1 MRSYPF
7 SVVYCIGL
15 VVGLLWFHGELLA
28 QTKVG
33 PFEVTGFYRY
43 TVNPATGKANPNNVG
58 LMKNAGKPYL
68 NLMSQSLDLNIYGK
82 FGENWSVNFEP
93 RFLVD
98 MTKAADFHHSQYESL
113 PLGFSGSGNM
123 LRVGGNDFKFEL
135 SQAYANYR
143 KGNNWVRVGK
153 QAIAWGETVGLRVL
167 DVVNP
172 LDLSQSFFFDRAQE
186 EFEKIRVPQWF
197 FRGSHTFPNNTMPD
211 LTAELVFNPGLVSP
225 TILPEQGAPYNVVPN
240 QVPSG
245 GAAPFEFRVKEDVKQ
260 GEPTAGMRVTG
271 TFSDIQ
277 FSVNYLTKPN
287 DDAIGLSDSFRTTCF
302 APPFTPPCQIG
313 LLGKHPRIN
322 IIGGSLNYFW
332 QSAGALLRF
341 ETTVTPDHPFT
352 NDASATK
359 IVERGVW
366 KSVINISRP
375 TYIIPG
381 LDSMDIGFQ
390 YFLTYTGGGLVYT
403 NGAKIDTAVHTFSSL
418 IRQPLFRKQ
427 VYLEFL
433 VLYDTDDAHWLQ
445 PGIHWEVGN
454 HVRLNVFY
462 NKFGGSEKRAG
473 RFGAFDFADGAFI
486 RFTYGF

>member
-15 VVGLLWFHGELLA
+15 VVGLLWFHGELGA
-28 QTKVG
+28 QTRVG

-43 TVNPATGKANPNNVG
+43 TFNPATGNANPNNVG
-58 LMKNAGKPYL
+58 LMRSPGRPNI
-68 NLMSQSLDLNIYGK
+68 NLMSHALNLNIYGK
-82 FGENWSVNFEP
+82 FGKDWSVNFEP
-93 RFLVD
+93 RFLLD
-98 MTKAADFHHSQYESL
+98 LTKVADFHHSQYESL

-123 LRVGGNDFKFEL
+123 LRVGGNDFKAEL
-135 SQAYANYR
+135 SQAYVNYR
-143 KGNNWVRVGK
+143 KGNNWLRVGK
-153 QAIAWGETVGLRVL
+153 QAIAWGETVAQRVL

-172 LDLSQSFFFDRAQE
+172 LDLSQSFFFDRALE
-186 EFEKIRVPQWF
+186 EFERIRVPQWF
-197 FRGSHTFPNNTMPD
+197 FRGSHTFPNNKMPD
-211 LTAELVFNPGLVSP
+211 LTAEVIFNPGLVSP

-245 GAAPFEFRVKEDVKQ
+245 GAAPFEFRVKEDVDQ

-271 TFSDIQ
+271 TYRDIQ
-277 FSVNYLTKPN
+277 FSFNYLTKPN

-322 IIGGSLNYFW
+322 IIGGSFNYFW
-332 QSAGALLRF
+332 QWAGALIRY

-366 KSVINISRP
+366 KNVLVFDRP
-375 TYIIPG
+375 TYVIPG
-381 LDSMDIGFQ
+381 LDSMSIAFQ

-403 NGAKIDTAVHTFSSL
+403 NGAKVDTAVHTFSFL
-418 IRQPLFRKQ
+418 FQQPLFRKQ
-427 VYLEFL
+427 VNLEFL
-433 VLYDTDDAHWLQ
+433 VLYETDDAHWLQ
-445 PGIHWEVGN
+445 PGINWEVGN